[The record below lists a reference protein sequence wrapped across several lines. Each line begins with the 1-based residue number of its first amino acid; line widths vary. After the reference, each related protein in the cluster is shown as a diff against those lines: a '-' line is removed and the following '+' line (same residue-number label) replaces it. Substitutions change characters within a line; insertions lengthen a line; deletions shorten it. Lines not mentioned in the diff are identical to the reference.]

1 MQPLTASGDTMDRN
15 SSSNFSHERRKLLRG
30 GAATLAGAAIPTAP
44 GVATTLDGGSGPIRL
59 IVPHAPGTTPDLAAR
74 LVGPRL
80 TARVDRPV
88 VIDNRPGASG
98 LIGYEMVTKAPP
110 DGSTLMITAASIM
123 TLPLLYPNAP
133 INVLDGFTPISNL
146 CSTNFALVIHPSLPA
161 GNFPQFLA
169 YVRARPGTVDY
180 ASPGKGTFHHLWM
193 EQMCLMA
200 GLQMSHVA
208 YKGASGA
215 ITDVLAG
222 HVKTMFLPV
231 HQAVPFQ
238 KEGKLRIMGVI
249 SATRDPNFPALD
261 TLSASGLPGFNGEA
275 WYALFGPKGMGAK
288 LAADIQTRIQAVLA
302 EPEIMFTLAKQGVVV
317 KGSSTLELYTTM
329 KNEQEKWA
337 RVVREGQLNI
347 RAE

>member
-1 MQPLTASGDTMDRN
+1 MPMTSAS
-15 SSSNFSHERRKLLRG
+15 
-30 GAATLAGAAIPTAP
+30 
-44 GVATTLDGGSGPIRL
+44 ATTLDGAAGGPIRL

-88 VIDNRPGASG
+88 VVDNRPGASG
-98 LIGYEMVTKAPP
+98 LIGYEAVAKAAP

-133 INVLDGFTPISNL
+133 VDVLNGFSPISNL
-146 CSTNFALVIHPSLPA
+146 CSTNFALVVHPSLPA
-161 GNFPQFLA
+161 ENFLQFLA
-169 YVRARPGTVDY
+169 YVRARPGAVDY

-200 GLQMSHVA
+200 RLQMSHVA

-249 SATRDPNFPALD
+249 SAARDPNFPALD
-261 TLSASGLPGFNGEA
+261 TLGASGLPGFSGEA
-275 WYALFGPKGMGAK
+275 WYALLGPKGMGEK
-288 LAADIQTRIQAVLA
+288 LVTDIQTRIQAVLG
-302 EPEIMFTLAKQGVVV
+302 EPEILSTLAKQGVVV
-317 KGSSTLELYTTM
+317 KGSSASELYATM
-329 KNEQEKWA
+329 KNEQDKWA
-337 RVVREGQLNI
+337 RVVKEGQLNL